1 MAMSTAMSTALVPW
15 SVAAVAAAALA
26 GWYLARRQSVVPCTI
41 DLEATHDHFHAH
53 VELQGVAVDPGDEVL
68 VHDAPSRIPFGTVRT
83 VASRATVR
91 RASWLRRQVVRLTGG
106 TELDELYDVGFEG

>member
-1 MAMSTAMSTALVPW
+1 MALTDW
-15 SVAAVAAAALA
+15 SVLALGAAALG
-26 GWYLARRQSVVPCTI
+26 GWYVARRRTVVPCTI

-53 VELQGVAVDPGDEVL
+53 VDLQGVTVDPGDEVL

-83 VASRATVR
+83 IESRATVH